1 MSTRLSLNA
10 ISTIY
15 LLPFQPVEI
24 EIFLKMRT
32 NKRKKK
38 WLILPSSFYVFFPLN
53 PKLHKFPLT
62 SVIPKI
68 FYRASQKTRPLVPL
82 LLVLKVFF
90 SSRRPVYISLP
101 LPSLPY
107 LQHAVQE
114 QGEEAGQGEENK
126 PTPGKT

>member
-90 SSRRPVYISLP
+90 FFKTPCIYFLATPITSIFAACSPGARRGSW
-101 LPSLPY
+101 
-107 LQHAVQE
+107 
-114 QGEEAGQGEENK
+114 
-126 PTPGKT
+126 PGWRKQTDSW